1 VEATEDSI
9 PYSVKTLI
17 DHILSLMA
25 TIIII
30 SSATPFII
38 FALAPVIVVYVL
50 VQRYF
55 IPSNRQLKRMLSVSK
70 SPIFAH
76 FSESQAGVMTLRA
89 YKLTDK
95 FTKIMEDNIDQS
107 FRNNYAISFSNR

>member
-1 VEATEDSI
+1 
-9 PYSVKTLI
+9 
-17 DHILSLMA
+17 
-25 TIIII
+25 
-30 SSATPFII
+30 
-38 FALAPVIVVYVL
+38 
-50 VQRYF
+50 
-55 IPSNRQLKRMLSVSK
+55 MLSVSK

-89 YKLTDK
+89 YKLTDT